1 MIRSTDNDLY
11 METQLA
17 EHYIRTNVEWNHL
30 PAEVKQKFGWNTEK
44 DYDKAILTFSIKHQ
58 LRYKGNLVR
67 KVHKDS
73 RKYYDDLLRYSREHL
88 MLFPYHL
95 SEIYVKGL
103 RVTPF
108 SFYID
113 MISDLILQEKS
124 YDTLPN
130 FTAADC
136 LRLLG
141 IGRNQ
146 YIELINQSRTI
157 LQTTRKKMF
166 LSLTSS
172 KTPASIRHLL
182 PSQPVDSLHIQPWWI
197 INLGCVTDD
206 DVKQCTNEEKLI
218 IDYLIDE
225 KSSKLAGEL
234 NYDAI
239 RALYRKGLVY
249 LDVPVSDN
257 DYIQVPP
264 LGSGFVMNRI
274 VGDYFEVLLYK
285 LFVSTD
291 EHTNVGE
298 LSRIL
303 TLDIDLVKQTM
314 SMFLRLGFARKKNL
328 DYDYGVIH
336 TTWKHFSTGAN
347 LQLPPPPKE
356 IIITSPT
363 MDKSLLEWKT
373 DLEMDTS
380 LNDDDNISI
389 GTTDEQK
396 ILLSPTNSVNSL
408 DNTSTSIVSGTLKQK
423 RIGFLFDSSLT
434 AFLMMGNLS
443 PNLKTH
449 AVTMFEVGKLA
460 DEILVSFLQELEK
473 ISPLSQSSIQSSDD
487 DNQSQGEADR
497 YFLHARVLYQTIL
510 FLRLNNDLFDDDI
523 GSLGVDLIRY
533 ESLSSL
539 DSNIRQRLIERNYHV
554 LISMAPV
561 TAETIY
567 SPFNSIDYLGP
578 CLQEMNSVWMKL
590 FIYHLI
596 KSGPPSLLLSKG
608 SRLNTL
614 PDCLKIFDKFLVTTW
629 NHEPTYISNV
639 NILLSINEALL
650 HSAVLLQGFSYG
662 NNNFKDDNQQ
672 IRHIPFPFE
681 SIEQH
686 PVLEQLNSAIDIQS
700 TCGYVSMLTL
710 SSTNSQEV
718 VLDVRFGIPL
728 FDEQISET
736 IRNSIVKNKLCRKEK
751 VQQRL
756 KSLET
761 LSTSLIAFIELFQPS
776 DSSPCNMPSHHSSH
790 GIRSTCLPKRSVLFD
805 VLCPYDQQILQTFV
819 NNHIVAEQIDSL
831 LVWCKYAFKKSQITG
846 SDIKNERDENGCPV
860 KIPFIK
866 KKQHEDEC
874 IYRFVNCPNGC
885 LLNNLRQKDIY
896 NHLHICSNRQ
906 ISQLN
911 STINTNND
919 QFQIFQEELLLKIT
933 QLDFLMNTCKQLT
946 NTVASMR
953 NEIDTLKINQEALC
967 SRNDLLLSELM
978 KTKQTSPIPT
988 TIDEQESLRNHD
1000 SDDENEL
1007 STVILRCNGT
1017 FTGHSDTVWC
1027 LYALDD
1033 VLLSGSTDKTV
1044 KVWNLRETPYTNLAT
1059 LHGHE
1064 EGVLSL
1070 TVKERTVF
1078 SGSVDKSIIVWNLN
1092 DYKQTTSFVAHTD
1105 PVCSLTQ
1112 YDNYLYSSSNKCLKV
1127 WDIQTLELIN
1137 EIQTDSRN
1145 GWLRILMQ
1153 KDKCIYAGCRRVIK
1167 IFDAMT
1173 HQISFEFELPT
1184 NDSIYSLAHSDTLL
1198 FAGALSGTIYIWDI
1212 RANRCLE
1219 TTCQHEATV
1228 HGLCILSADNLN
1240 KSNLISASSDQTIR
1254 VWSMDTFDQVQYDD
1268 RHEAEVTA
1276 LHANV
1281 RHIMS
1286 GAADAK
1292 IKVWDCISS
1301 HDHFE

>member
-539 DSNIRQRLIERNYHV
+539 DSNIRQRLIERNYHI

-805 VLCPYDQQILQTFV
+805 GETF
-819 NNHIVAEQIDSL
+819 
-831 LVWCKYAFKKSQITG
+831 K
-846 SDIKNERDENGCPV
+846 
-860 KIPFIK
+860 
-866 KKQHEDEC
+866 
-874 IYRFVNCPNGC
+874 
-885 LLNNLRQKDIY
+885 
-896 NHLHICSNRQ
+896 
-906 ISQLN
+906 
-911 STINTNND
+911 TIG
-919 QFQIFQEELLLKIT
+919 L
-933 QLDFLMNTCKQLT
+933 
-946 NTVASMR
+946 
-953 NEIDTLKINQEALC
+953 
-967 SRNDLLLSELM
+967 
-978 KTKQTSPIPT
+978 P
-988 TIDEQESLRNHD
+988 
-1000 SDDENEL
+1000 
-1007 STVILRCNGT
+1007 
-1017 FTGHSDTVWC
+1017 
-1027 LYALDD
+1027 
-1033 VLLSGSTDKTV
+1033 
-1044 KVWNLRETPYTNLAT
+1044 
-1059 LHGHE
+1059 
-1064 EGVLSL
+1064 
-1070 TVKERTVF
+1070 
-1078 SGSVDKSIIVWNLN
+1078 
-1092 DYKQTTSFVAHTD
+1092 
-1105 PVCSLTQ
+1105 
-1112 YDNYLYSSSNKCLKV
+1112 SS
-1127 WDIQTLELIN
+1127 
-1137 EIQTDSRN
+1137 
-1145 GWLRILMQ
+1145 
-1153 KDKCIYAGCRRVIK
+1153 
-1167 IFDAMT
+1167 
-1173 HQISFEFELPT
+1173 
-1184 NDSIYSLAHSDTLL
+1184 
-1198 FAGALSGTIYIWDI
+1198 
-1212 RANRCLE
+1212 
-1219 TTCQHEATV
+1219 
-1228 HGLCILSADNLN
+1228 
-1240 KSNLISASSDQTIR
+1240 
-1254 VWSMDTFDQVQYDD
+1254 
-1268 RHEAEVTA
+1268 
-1276 LHANV
+1276 
-1281 RHIMS
+1281 
-1286 GAADAK
+1286 
-1292 IKVWDCISS
+1292 
-1301 HDHFE
+1301 